1 MVRLWRKLA
10 SVRIVSLNAWGG
22 AVFETLV
29 AWLPQIGCDVLCL
42 QEVTRTP
49 GLTGWTT
56 FRDAERALPQRASL
70 FDDVRRLLPGHQGW
84 FVASDAGPVLDGNGK
99 RHQQDFGVAMF
110 VDGRLPVVGGVA
122 RFVHGSFV
130 DHDEWTIN
138 DRPRI
143 AQGLRLV
150 DRAASRHVTIAHAH
164 GLRDA
169 AGKHDTPARQKQA
182 TALASLVGAVRE
194 RGDFTVQCGDFNLLP
209 DSATFDVLAGIGPT
223 DLVGTADTRTK
234 LYTKPVR
241 HANGSLD

>member
-10 SVRIVSLNAWGG
+10 S
-22 AVFETLV
+22 
-29 AWLPQIGCDVLCL
+29 
-42 QEVTRTP
+42 
-49 GLTGWTT
+49 
-56 FRDAERALPQRASL
+56 
-70 FDDVRRLLPGHQGW
+70 
-84 FVASDAGPVLDGNGK
+84 
-99 RHQQDFGVAMF
+99 
-110 VDGRLPVVGGVA
+110 
-122 RFVHGSFV
+122 FV
-130 DHDEWTIN
+130 DHDEWMIN

-194 RGDFTVQCGDFNLLP
+194 RGDFTVLCGDFNLLP
-209 DSATFDVLAGIGPT
+209 DSATFDVLAGIGLT
-223 DLVGTADTRTK
+223 DLVGTADTRTT

-241 HANGSLD
+241 HANYLLVSDPNVVKQFDAPATPEVSDHRPLIVDI